1 MTKMIQPSMA
11 GGEVSAPVAARVDLG
26 KRAVAVEV
34 AENFVATFTGAM
46 TSRAGTAF
54 VAQCKAGAGPYRI
67 IEFEFNNEQTFVL
80 ELGDAY
86 MRFHTLGAQILDT
99 DAIKTIT
106 GVTAA
111 DPAVVT
117 STAHGLSNGDEVY
130 ISGVAGMTELN
141 GRNFLIAN
149 VATNTFELQ
158 SLGSVDTDA
167 SAYTAYTSGGTATP
181 PYEVVAPWAAAD
193 LFKVG
198 YAQSG
203 DIMTLT
209 HADYPPQELIR
220 IDNDS
225 WTLSKVI
232 LEPEQAFPTDIE
244 ATANPPVA
252 HVAISNV
259 TQANPAVITIT
270 STPLVTGDR
279 IVISSVGGMV
289 ELNNFTYEVVAISAT
304 LITLKYSQSGVVVNS
319 TGFAA
324 YSSGGHLDADV
335 RPRRYAITAVS
346 SINDEQSL
354 RGTCLQHD
362 GEPAIAITAITK
374 ANPAVITTTQGHGLE
389 TGSDIALS
397 GIAGM
402 TELNGRRFDIVF
414 IDALHFS
421 LRTFDGRPVDS
432 STFATYSS
440 GGVVSELG
448 CDLHTSAASDWDNSL
463 RWVPAV
469 DAQYYNVYSNEGSGL
484 FGYIGTTT
492 KAAFEDR
499 NIAPDY
505 TRTPPLSYDPF
516 DTFAGQ
522 QGVAPQATGFFQ
534 QRRYFANSNTF
545 PNRFWGSQIGHL
557 SNFSKSIPALDD
569 DAISATI
576 AARRINEIK
585 HIVPLSDLILLT
597 GGGEYRVTGGADG
610 AIKPSALNVAPQS
623 YYGSTDVRPIVAG
636 DVGLFV
642 SVGEFVRDL
651 SFNIE
656 RGKFVGRDITL
667 LARHLFDFTTI
678 KDWDY
683 APSPYN
689 IGFVVMADGSACY
702 LTYQPDQDVY
712 AWCRTSTQGKYKST
726 CVVREGSVDVIYV
739 AVERTLNGAT
749 GTYIERTDDRKF
761 EDLSD
766 AFCVDSGLTLDVP
779 ITVTGATA
787 ANPVVI
793 TAVAHGM
800 SNGDTVDL
808 SGIREVTTATNTGEQ
823 VSTGADGYN
832 GTGFTVANITTNTF
846 ELTIEGT
853 DVDGSAYAAYSSGGA
868 ARKAVTTVSGLW
880 HLEGATV
887 VATANGY
894 AESGLVVTNGSIT
907 LGAPASRVHIGLGYF
922 CRLITL
928 PLTQYADGRGTDG
941 RAKNVSRLTV
951 QVERTMGMWFGP
963 STDLMREAKFGLPAL
978 YGQPLAAV
986 TEDIDVTMKGNWGK
1000 RKQVVLEQRDPLP
1013 MTVLALIP
1021 DATLGGN

>member
-46 TSRAGTAF
+46 TSRAGTSF
-54 VAQCKAGAGPYRI
+54 VAQCKAGAGPHRI
-67 IEFEFNNEQTFVL
+67 IEFEFNNEQTFVI
-80 ELGDAY
+80 EMGDAY
-86 MRFHTLGAQILDT
+86 IRFHTLGTQILDS
-99 DAIKTIT
+99 DAVKTIT

-130 ISGVAGMTELN
+130 ISDVVGMTELN

-149 VATNTFELQ
+149 VATDTFELQ

-225 WTLSKVI
+225 WTLTKVI
-232 LEPEQAFPTDIE
+232 LEPTQNAPTAIE
-244 ATANPPVA
+244 AYVNPPVDA
-252 HVAISNV
+252 VAITAV
-259 TQANPAVITIT
+259 TQANPAVVT
-270 STPLVTGDR
+270 STGHGLETGDR
-279 IVISSVGGMV
+279 VLINGVEGMV
-289 ELNNFTYEVVAISAT
+289 ELNNFTYEIISLDANT
-304 LITLKYSQSGVVVNS
+304 FTLKYNQSGVVVDS
-319 TGFAA
+319 TTFSA
-324 YSSGGHLDADV
+324 YTSGGAFRVSV
-335 RPRRYAITAVS
+335 RPRQYAVTAVS
-346 SINDEQSL
+346 SDDGEQSL
-354 RGTCLQHD
+354 RGACLLQD
-362 GEPAIAITAITK
+362 GAAAVTLTGVTQADPIVISTAD
-374 ANPAVITTTQGHGLE
+374 GHGLE
-389 TGSDIALS
+389 TGDDVIINSVV
-397 GIAGM
+397 GM
-402 TELNGRRFDIVF
+402 TELNGRRFDVVF
-414 IDALHFS
+414 VGPLTFS
-421 LRTFDGRPVDS
+421 LRTLDGRDIDS
-432 STFATYSS
+432 STFSAYVS
-440 GGVVSELG
+440 GGIVSRLSFN
-448 CDLHTSAASDWDNSL
+448 LHSSAAAEWDNSL
-463 RWVPAV
+463 RWDTA
-469 DAQYYNVYSNEGSGL
+469 DGAEYYNVYATEASGL
-484 FGYIGTTT
+484 FGYVGTTT
-492 KAAFEDR
+492 KGAFEDV
-499 NIAPDY
+499 NIGPDY
-505 TRTPPLSYDPF
+505 TRTPPISYDPF

-522 QGVAPQATGFFQ
+522 TGVAPQATGFFQ
-534 QRRYFANSNTF
+534 QRRYFANSNMF
-545 PNRFWGSQIGHL
+545 PNRFWASQIGHL
-557 SNFSKSIPALDD
+557 SNFSKSVPALDD

-597 GGGEYRVTGGADG
+597 GGGEYRVTGGQDG
-610 AIKPSALNVAPQS
+610 AIKPSALNVSPQS
-623 YYGSTDVRPIVAG
+623 YYGATDIRPIVAG

-642 SVGEFVRDL
+642 TVGEFVRDL

-656 RGKFVGRDITL
+656 RGKFVGKDITL
-667 LARHLFDFTTI
+667 LARHLFDYTTI
-678 KDWDY
+678 VDWDY

-689 IGFVVMADGSACY
+689 IGFTVMADGSGCY

-712 AWCRTSTQGKYKST
+712 AWCRTSTKGKYKST
-726 CVVREGSVDVIYV
+726 CVIREGSVDVIYV

-761 EDLSD
+761 EELSD

-779 ITVTGATA
+779 IAITGATA

-793 TAVAHGM
+793 TAVAHGL

-808 SGIREVTTATNTGEQ
+808 SAIRETTTATNTGEQ
-823 VSTGADGYN
+823 LSTGAEGYN
-832 GTGFTVANITTNTF
+832 GTGYTVANITTDTF

-853 DVDGSAYAAYSSGGA
+853 NVDGSAYAAYSSGGA

-894 AESGLVVTNGSIT
+894 AENNLVVTNGSIT
-907 LGAPASRVHIGLGYF
+907 LGAPASRIHVGLGYF

-951 QVERTMGMWFGP
+951 QVARSMGMWFGP
-963 STDLMREAKFGLPAL
+963 SIDLMREAKFGLPAL
-978 YGQPLAAV
+978 YGQPLEAV
-986 TEDIDVTMKGNWGK
+986 TEDIDVTMKANWGK

-1013 MTVLALIP
+1013 LTILALIP

>member
-1 MTKMIQPSMA
+1 MTKIIQPSMA

-34 AENFVATFTGAM
+34 AENYVATFTGAM
-46 TSRAGTAF
+46 TSRAGTKF
-54 VAQCKAGAGPYRI
+54 VAQCKVGAGPHRI
-67 IEFEFNNEQTFVL
+67 VEFEFNNEQTFVI
-80 ELGDAY
+80 EMGDAY
-86 MRFHTLGAQILDT
+86 IRFHTLGAQVLDS

-130 ISGVAGMTELN
+130 VSGVVGMTQLN
-141 GRNFLIAN
+141 GRSFLIAN
-149 VATNTFELQ
+149 VATNTFELKG
-158 SLGSVDTDA
+158 LNGVDVDA
-167 SAYTAYTSGGTATP
+167 SAYTAYSSGGTAIP
-181 PYEVVAPWAAAD
+181 PYEVVAPWAASD

-225 WTLSKVI
+225 WTLTKVI
-232 LEPEQAFPTDIE
+232 LEPSQAPPTGIDVFV
-244 ATANPPVA
+244 NPAVTS
-252 HVAISNV
+252 VAISNV
-259 TQANPAVITIT
+259 TQANPAVVTT
-270 STPLVTGDR
+270 ASTPLVTGDR
-279 IVISSVGGMV
+279 VIITNVGGMV
-289 ELNNFTYEVVAISAT
+289 ELNNFTYEIVVLGAT
-304 LITLKYSQSGVVVNS
+304 TFTLKYSQSGAVVDS
-319 TGFAA
+319 AA
-324 YSSGGHLDADV
+324 FNAYTSGGEFDADI
-335 RPRRYAITAVS
+335 RPRKYAVTAV
-346 SINDEQSL
+346 NAVDDEQSL
-354 RGTCLQHD
+354 RGPCLLHD
-362 GEPAIAITAITK
+362 ADNEITITGITK
-374 ANPAVITTTQGHGLE
+374 ANPAVVTTAEGHGLE
-389 TGSDIALS
+389 TGDDMIVT
-397 GIAGM
+397 GVVGM

-414 IDALHFS
+414 IGPRSFS
-421 LRTFDGRPVDS
+421 LRSLDGRAVDS
-432 STFATYSS
+432 TAFTTYSS
-440 GGVVSELG
+440 GGIIYELA
-448 CDLHTSAASDWDNSL
+448 CTVHTSAASEWDNSL
-463 RWVPAV
+463 RWTIAEG
-469 DAQYYNVYSNEGSGL
+469 AQYYNVYATEGSGL

-505 TRTPPLSYDPF
+505 TRTPPISYDPF

-522 QGVAPQATGFFQ
+522 TGVAPQSTGFFQ
-534 QRRYFANSNTF
+534 QRRYFANSTTF
-545 PNRFWGSQIGHL
+545 PNRFWASQIGHL

-569 DAISATI
+569 DSISATI

-597 GGGEYRVTGGADG
+597 AGGEYRVTGGADG
-610 AIKPSALNVAPQS
+610 AVKPSALNVSPQS

-656 RGKFVGRDITL
+656 RGKFVGKDITL

-678 KDWDY
+678 VDWDY

-689 IGFVVMADGSACY
+689 IGFTVMADGSGCY

-712 AWCRTSTQGKYKST
+712 AWCRTSTKGKYKST

-761 EDLSD
+761 AELSD
-766 AFCVDSGLTLDVP
+766 AFCVDNGLTLDVP

-787 ANPVVI
+787 ANPVVV
-793 TAVAHGM
+793 TAVAHGL

-832 GTGFTVANITTNTF
+832 GTGFTVANITTDTF

-853 DVDGSAYAAYSSGGA
+853 NVNGSAYAAYSSGGA

-894 AESGLVVTNGSIT
+894 AERDLVVTNGAVT

-941 RAKNVSRLTV
+941 RAKNISRLTV

-963 STDLMREAKFGLPAL
+963 SIDLMREAKFGLPAL
-978 YGQPLAAV
+978 YGQPLTAV

-1000 RKQVVLEQRDPLP
+1000 RKQVVVEQRDPLP
-1013 MTVLALIP
+1013 LTVLALIP
-1021 DATLGGN
+1021 DAILGGN